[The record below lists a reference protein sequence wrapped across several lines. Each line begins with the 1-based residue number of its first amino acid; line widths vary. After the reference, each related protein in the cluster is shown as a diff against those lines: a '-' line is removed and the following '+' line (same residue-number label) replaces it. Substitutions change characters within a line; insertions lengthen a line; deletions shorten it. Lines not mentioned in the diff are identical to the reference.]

1 MSRAAA
7 GVAALA
13 GALVL
18 AACGGGD
25 EDHPTPT
32 EPPAQLLEQ
41 AAANPASSGE
51 AAVDIDMDLEG
62 DTILAG
68 AAGFEATGPF
78 DLGDGSGL
86 PAFEFDGEGSAAGF
100 GIDADLIST
109 GDDAFVIFFGENYRV
124 GPERFAEAEAAL
136 AKASGG
142 AGGIGLDVAGW
153 FRHPSY
159 AGSEEVG
166 GSDTERIEGVL
177 DAPAAAADLS
187 ALARAAGAPPF
198 LSALAEG
205 AGSGPVEAWVSYP
218 DEGDDATIRRL
229 QVQFPFTVPPDQ
241 LALTR
246 GIESG
251 TVTIDAEIS
260 NVGADVTIGV
270 PEGGGFQPIED
281 LTRRLESLA
290 SLGGL

>member
-32 EPPAQLLEQ
+32 EPPAELLEQ

-51 AAVDIDMDLEG
+51 AAIDIDMDLEG

-78 DLGDGSGL
+78 DLGDGTGL
-86 PAFEFDGEGSAAGF
+86 PAFELDGEGAAAGF

-136 AKASGG
+136 AEASGG

-153 FRHPSY
+153 FRDPSY

-166 GSDTERIEGVL
+166 GTRHREDRGGPRRAGRRRGPER
-177 DAPAAAADLS
+177 
-187 ALARAAGAPPF
+187 ARPRRRRARVPERAGR
-198 LSALAEG
+198 G
-205 AGSGPVEAWVSYP
+205 
-218 DEGDDATIRRL
+218 RRL
-229 QVQFPFTVPPDQ
+229 RPG
-241 LALTR
+241 R
-246 GIESG
+246 GLGRVRGRRRSG
-251 TVTIDAEIS
+251 AFRCS
-260 NVGADVTIGV
+260 SRS
-270 PEGGGFQPIED
+270 PS
-281 LTRRLESLA
+281 RRTS
-290 SLGGL
+290 SR